1 MQYPRYG
8 TSMYGDGDIAFG
20 YAPYRKIVVEFMR
33 RRFDDEKNSLI
44 YYWHI
49 LSGNRKGLKFRQFNN
64 YKYIER

>member
-33 RRFDDEKNSLI
+33 RCFYDENDDME
-44 YYWHI
+44 
-49 LSGNRKGLKFRQFNN
+49 
-64 YKYIER
+64 